1 MIGFF
6 RRWLKFRLFVAA
18 VTHKT
23 GGPGCVGPGE
33 GRTIEI
39 LDDFNHVAG
48 PLFLFGVLCEIRR
61 FVTKLAFHTQPGV
74 EGPHN
79 GTQIFWL
86 LHL

>member
-1 MIGFF
+1 MIGLF
-6 RRWLKFRLFVAA
+6 RRWLKFRFLVAA

-33 GRTIEI
+33 GLTIEI
-39 LDDFNHVAG
+39 PDDFNHVAG
-48 PLFLFGVLCEIRR
+48 QLFLFCVFCEIRP
-61 FVTKLAFHTQPGV
+61 FVTKLAVHTQPGV

-79 GTQIFWL
+79 GTQIFCL

>member
-6 RRWLKFRLFVAA
+6 RRWLTFRFFVPA

-23 GGPGCVGPGE
+23 GGPGGVGPGE
-33 GRTIEI
+33 GLTIEV
-39 LDDFNHVAG
+39 LDDFNHVTG
-48 PLFLFGVLCEIRR
+48 SLFLFCIFCEIRR
-61 FVTKLAFHTQPGV
+61 FVAKLAFHTQPGV

-79 GTQIFWL
+79 GTLIFRL

>member
-6 RRWLKFRLFVAA
+6 RRWLKFRFFVAA

-23 GGPGCVGPGE
+23 GGPGGVGPGE
-33 GRTIEI
+33 GLTIEV

-48 PLFLFGVLCEIRR
+48 PLFLFRIFCEIRR
-61 FVTKLAFHTQPGV
+61 FMTKLAFHTQPGV

-79 GTQIFWL
+79 GTQIFRL